1 MSNANT
7 NSKAFDIEERLIAFA
22 GEIILYSSKIK
33 RDFTS
38 EYYTKQMIRSSGS
51 AALNFGELQ
60 GSITT
65 KDFIFKASLS
75 IKELKETRMSL
86 KILKYVGSYNN
97 EIIDNILGELEQ
109 LIAIISK
116 IIINKRN
123 AE

>member
-1 MSNANT
+1 MTNANT

-22 GEIILYSSKIK
+22 GEIVLYSISIK
-33 RDFTS
+33 KDFTS

-60 GSITT
+60 GTITT

-86 KILKYVGSYNN
+86 KILRYVGAYKN
-97 EIIDNILGELEQ
+97 EVIDNILGELEQ
-109 LIAIISK
+109 LIAIVSK
-116 IIINKRN
+116 ISIYKRN
-123 AE
+123 V